1 LLKVLVTGGAGFI
14 GSHLAEAL
22 CRRGGNVVVLDN
34 LSTGNPQNLSSIK
47 GHFEFVEGDI
57 SDSTLIDKILPDCE
71 WVFHQAAL
79 PSVPYSV
86 EQPQLTH
93 EQNLTATLNLLAT
106 SRRHEVRRLILA
118 SSCSV
123 YGDVQSAATE
133 DTPIHPLSPY
143 ALQKYASERYAQMF
157 SWFKGLET
165 VSLRYFNVFGP
176 RQSSDSPY
184 SGVIAKFCTQAL
196 AGTTPTILG
205 DGKQSRD
212 FVYVENI
219 VEANLLAAESINAP
233 GKVYNIGTGKN
244 VDLIEL
250 IEELNQITGQKLRP
264 KFAEP
269 RSGDVRF
276 SQGDITAARHDL
288 GYEPKVSLREGLKRT
303 LDSFGK
309 IKEPLS

>member
-1 LLKVLVTGGAGFI
+1 LKVLVTGGAGFI

-22 CRRGGNVVVLDN
+22 CRRGADVVVLDN
-34 LSTGNPQNLSSIK
+34 LSTGNPQNLSWATRNL
-47 GHFEFVEGDI
+47 ELVQGDI
-57 SDSTLIDKILPDCE
+57 CDTSLVDKILPDCQ
-71 WVFHQAAL
+71 WVFHQAAV

-86 EQPQLTH
+86 EQPQATH
-93 EQNLTATLNLLAT
+93 EQNLTATLNLLAA
-106 SRRHEVRRLILA
+106 SRRHEVRRFILA

-123 YGDVQSAATE
+123 YGDVQSPATE

-176 RQSSDSPY
+176 RQSANSPY
-184 SGVIAKFCTQAL
+184 SGVIAKFCTEAL

-212 FVYVENI
+212 FVYVDNV
-219 VEANLLAAESINAP
+219 VEANLLAVDSIKAP
-233 GKVYNIGTGKN
+233 GKVYNIGTGRSVN
-244 VDLIEL
+244 LLEL
-250 IEELNQITGQKLRP
+250 VEELNRITGQKLHP
-264 KFAEP
+264 EFAESRP
-269 RSGDVRF
+269 GDVRF

-288 GYEPKVSLREGLKRT
+288 RYEPEIDLSEGLKRT
-303 LDSFGK
+303 LNFYRK
-309 IKEPLS
+309 HP